1 MIFES
6 LWPLLFLAA
15 VPVIIILYLL
25 KPKGIDQLISSNLL
39 WKKLLKNEQSRT
51 FLEKFVHNILMYL
64 QIAALVLLIIALMSP
79 FVRTEGVS
87 KGRRVLLVDVSGSM
101 QHVNADGR
109 TRLEEAVEQACS
121 YVKNAD
127 NTQFSVVVADGV
139 STELLAVDLSDVEEV
154 TGILRRISCTDRGG
168 SLTVAQSLLDTLSG
182 SEDEGTST
190 LMVYTDGAGASA
202 FEALRGFAEKELY
215 TVGEPCANVAN
226 EYTVFALRD
235 DGTYDVMVSTRNYS
249 DEQAAF
255 DVGLYDETEKLIAL
269 KQMALDADE
278 TQICLFEQVD
288 WQGQTL
294 RSQIGGMKKPEQ
306 DTMEADN
313 TSWAVK
319 GAGSQIN
326 GLLVSSGNTFLEK
339 AYLAVTGNN
348 IAKAG
353 NDAAADGQSGMD
365 QNGFNVVIYDAG
377 QTPRAEAVNRLIF
390 EAPQRTQA
398 TAAGMPADGANPD
411 AAGAQPAD
419 GANPDATGALPKDA
433 ASYDATGAGEV
444 LENVVVHMKNC
455 GLTNGLSDFS
465 IGVNRVYSYQVP
477 EWAESFLEYEG
488 KCIGYYGEHDGRKE
502 IIVGFDIRESDF
514 PLRAEFTVFLANA
527 IVYLSDTSWL
537 DSTVY
542 YAGDEI
548 TLRPWAEA
556 SLLENRPRKAGIYRI
571 GNESYEEYYAV
582 RFQTASESDG
592 RAQSESVAADGGV
605 QIQRVK
611 RTLRNVFIALAILL
625 LLAEWILY
633 VRQMRYRGRFYLAVR
648 LVLLSFLILALFGLQ
663 IRIGKSKTATVFVVD
678 SSNSNREH
686 LEQIGDYLQH
696 TVSKMPSGNVYGIVT
711 FGKDALVEQFMS
723 DRQFG
728 GFMTLPEKTAT
739 NFEEA
744 VSRALTMIPP
754 DAAGRI
760 VVLTDGKQTQGD
772 IRNMAQ
778 ALTAGKTEYLTIL
791 YEDEEKEDAYIENVV
806 LPAYLHPGDKYAITV
821 LAESNYDTDAVI
833 AVYHG
838 SAQTDGYSVHLNKG
852 SNRFVL
858 NDRVPEDMAAGSM
871 ESLRVQIRADG
882 DTCPENDSYAA
893 YSVVESVP
901 RVLVVTGPDSSATE
915 LNRVLQAAGCDY
927 TSVSALNAPDTM
939 EDMLAYK
946 SIVLV
951 DTYIDDLPSGFLK
964 NLEPYVKDYGCGFV
978 CCGGDN
984 SYALGGYRDTVLETV
999 LPVDMRLKTV
1009 NELQSMA
1016 MVMVIDHSGS
1026 MGGGLGTASNLDLAI
1041 KAALVAVDNL
1051 QDTDQ
1056 VGVLTFDDQY
1066 DWQVEMTPVDD
1077 RTAIKNKIK
1086 AIPSGGGTTIK
1097 PALQEAYDVISKSTA
1112 SKKHVV
1118 LLTDGMGETSD
1129 YRDVI
1134 KDYANGGVTLSTVA
1148 VGAGADTKLLEQL
1161 AKSCGGRYYYSS
1173 LAADVPKI
1181 FAQEVFLGGD
1191 SYIQNGDFTLAVS
1204 RNNELTNN
1212 LFAEGWPMVYGY
1224 ISATP
1229 KTASNAVITAAE
1241 KDAPILTTWQYG
1253 LGRSVAWNTD
1263 VTGEWSGAFIGKDD
1277 YVQLWKRIVDYAAG
1291 NANMGGDKVNVET
1304 AGEAT
1309 KVVYRTQD
1317 YTAQT
1322 EIQATVI
1329 GPDGEDR
1336 EIRLY
1341 ATAPGIYE
1349 ADVPTDQTG
1358 MYHLNVR
1365 RTEGGTIQSYL
1376 TTAAVV
1382 QFSDEYKFDVTT
1394 QDYLDFVNRYGRII
1408 REEDAVWTSIETRN
1422 RERRS
1427 LTNLLLGLAILLL
1440 LADVAMRRFQ
1450 YVPQVKFA
1458 GMGRRRKMAQEL
1470 EETAGSGGAAQAGG
1484 QSMVQ
1489 TDASGSGAAQE
1500 GGPGMAQPGGQSPAQ
1515 SGKTG
1520 RPKKDKPSRKK
1531 KQDDVLDTSQLL
1543 KKKDDRNI

>member
-6 LWPLLFLAA
+6 FWPLLFLAA

-39 WKKLLKNEQSRT
+39 WKKLLKNEQSKT
-51 FLEKFVHNILMYL
+51 FFEKFVHNILMYL
-64 QIAALVLLIIALMSP
+64 QIAIIALLVIALMSP
-79 FVRTEGVS
+79 FIRTDGVS
-87 KGRRVLLVDVSGSM
+87 KGRRVLLIDTGGSM
-101 QHVNADGR
+101 QHVSTEGK
-109 TRLEEAVEQACS
+109 TRLEEAIEQACS
-121 YVKNAD
+121 YVKNAYD
-127 NTQFSVVVADGV
+127 TRFCVVTVDGV
-139 STELLAVDLSDVEEV
+139 SAELLAVDLGDAGEV
-154 TGILRRISCTDRGG
+154 TEILRRLSCSDRGG
-168 SLTVAQSLLDTLSG
+168 SLTVAQSLLDTLTG
-182 SEDEGTST
+182 SEEEGMST

-202 FEALRGFAEKELY
+202 FDGLTGFVEKELY
-215 TVGEPCANVAN
+215 VVGEPVANVAN
-226 EYTVFALRD
+226 EYTVFAKRS

-249 DEQAAF
+249 DGKAAF
-255 DVGLYDETEKLIAL
+255 DVGLYDDTEKLIAL

-278 TQICLFEQVD
+278 TRVCLFEQVD

-294 RSQIGGMKKPEQ
+294 CSRISGMQSPEQ
-306 DTMEADN
+306 DTLEADN

-319 GAGSQIN
+319 GNGSQIN
-326 GLLVSSGNTFLEK
+326 GLLVSGGNTFLEK
-339 AYLAVTGNN
+339 AYLAVTGSN

-353 NDAAADGQSGMD
+353 NDAAADGQGGANQAGVGQSE
-365 QNGFNVVIYDAG
+365 FNVVIYDAG
-377 QTPRAEAVNRLIF
+377 QTPHAEHVNRLVF
-390 EAPQRTQA
+390 EKPQE
-398 TAAGMPADGANPD
+398 DG
-411 AAGAQPAD
+411 
-419 GANPDATGALPKDA
+419 K
-433 ASYDATGAGEV
+433 V
-444 LENVVVHMKNC
+444 LENVVIHTKNC
-455 GLTNGLSDFS
+455 SLTTGLSDFT
-465 IGVNRVYSYQVP
+465 IGVNRVCSYTLP
-477 EWAESFLEYEG
+477 EWAESFLEYDG
-488 KCIGYYGEHDGRKE
+488 NCVGYYGEHDGRKE
-502 IIVGFDIRESDF
+502 IVTGFDIRESDF
-514 PLRAEFTVFLANA
+514 PLRAEFPVFLANA

-556 SLLENRPRKAGIYRI
+556 ALLENRPRKAGIYRI

-582 RFQTASESDG
+582 RFQTAMESDG
-592 RAQSESVAADGGV
+592 RAQAESVTGG
-605 QIQRVK
+605 QTAQLQRVK
-611 RTLRNVFIALAILL
+611 RTLRNVFIAVALALLIL
-625 LLAEWILY
+625 EWIIY
-633 VRQMRYRGRFYLAVR
+633 VRQMRYRGKFYLAVR
-648 LVLLSFLILALFGLQ
+648 AVVFVCLVLALFGLQ
-663 IRIGKSKTATVFVVD
+663 LRVGRSKTATVFVVD
-678 SSNSNREH
+678 ISNSNQEH
-686 LEQIGDYLQH
+686 LDEMGDYLKQM
-696 TVSKMPSGNVYGIVT
+696 VGKMPSGNVYGIVT

-723 DRQFG
+723 DRPFSG
-728 GFMTLPEKTAT
+728 LMTLPEKTAT

-744 VSRALTMIPP
+744 LSRALTMIPG

-760 VVLTDGKQTQGD
+760 VVLTDGRQTQGD

-778 ALTAGKTEYLTIL
+778 ALTAGKTEYLTLL
-791 YEDEEKEDAYIENVV
+791 YEDEEKEDAYIENVT
-806 LPAYLHPGDKYAITV
+806 LPAYLHPGDKYSITV
-821 LAESNYDTDAVI
+821 LTESNYDTDAVI

-838 SAQTDGYSVHLNKG
+838 SAQTAGYSVHLNKG

-858 NDRVPEDMAAGSM
+858 NDQVQEDMAAGSM
-871 ESLRVQIRADG
+871 ESLRVQIQATG
-882 DTCPENDSYAA
+882 DKCPENDSYAA

-901 RVLVVTGPDSSATE
+901 RILVVTGRNTSAAE
-915 LNRVLQAAGCDY
+915 LNRVLQTAGCDY
-927 TSVSALNAPDTM
+927 TTVSTYNAPENID
-939 EDMLAYK
+939 DMLAYK
-946 SIVLV
+946 SIILV
-951 DTYIDDLPSGFLK
+951 DAYIDDLPLGFL
-964 NLEPYVKDYGCGFV
+964 NQLETYVKDYGCGFV

-984 SYALGGYRDTVLETV
+984 SFALGGYRDTVLETV

-1041 KAALVAVDNL
+1041 RAATVAVDNL
-1051 QDTDQ
+1051 QDTDY

-1086 AIPSGGGTTIK
+1086 EIPSGGGTTIK
-1097 PALQEAYDVISKSTA
+1097 PALQEAYNVVSKSTA

-1118 LLTDGMGETSD
+1118 LLTDGMGETTN
-1129 YRDVI
+1129 YGDVI

-1161 AKSCGGRYYYSS
+1161 AKSCGGRYYYSDMAS
-1173 LAADVPKI
+1173 DVPKI

-1191 SYIQNGDFTLAVS
+1191 SYIQNGEFTLAVS

-1212 LFAEGWPMVYGY
+1212 LFPDGWPDVYGF

-1229 KTASNAVITAAE
+1229 KTASNQVISAVE

-1253 LGRSVAWNTD
+1253 LGRTVAWNTD
-1263 VTGEWSGAFIGKDD
+1263 VTGQWSAGFSGKDD

-1291 NANMGGDKVNVET
+1291 NANMGGDTVNVET
-1304 AGEAT
+1304 VGDST
-1309 KVVYRTQD
+1309 KVVYRSQD

-1322 EIQATVI
+1322 EILATVVD
-1329 GPDGEDR
+1329 PDGQDR
-1336 EIRLY
+1336 EIKLY

-1349 ADVPTDQTG
+1349 TEVPTDQTG

-1382 QFSDEYKFDVTT
+1382 QFSDEYKFDVTPEA
-1394 QDYLDFVNRYGRII
+1394 YLDFVNRYGRMVG
-1408 REEDAVWTSIETRN
+1408 EEDNIWTPIEAKN

-1427 LTNLLLGLAILLL
+1427 LTNLLLGLAILLF

-1450 YVPQVKFA
+1450 YVPQMKQRTKIRKGQNSAWAAGEQPNGQA
-1458 GMGRRRKMAQEL
+1458 GMQDGMRADAGTDTQGATQMAGGRKAGTQG
-1470 EETAGSGGAAQAGG
+1470 AGSQMPDGQPAAGL
-1484 QSMVQ
+1484 Q
-1489 TDASGSGAAQE
+1489 TADEQRHKAKQG
-1500 GGPGMAQPGGQSPAQ
+1500 
-1515 SGKTG
+1515 
-1520 RPKKDKPSRKK
+1520 KPSRKRK
-1531 KQDDVLDTSQLL
+1531 KETEVLDTSQLL